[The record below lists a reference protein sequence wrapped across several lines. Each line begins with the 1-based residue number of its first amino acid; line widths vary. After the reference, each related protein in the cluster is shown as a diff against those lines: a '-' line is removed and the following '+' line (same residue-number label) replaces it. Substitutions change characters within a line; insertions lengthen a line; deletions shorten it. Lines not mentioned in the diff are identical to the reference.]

1 MSRFDTTPSRDQ
13 INQATTL
20 LLRYPDRLHRLAGVA
35 VELRQWIDQ
44 ITHTHDRR
52 TADIVAWLR
61 ALNRAELET
70 RNQ

>member
-1 MSRFDTTPSRDQ
+1 MSRFDTTPTAAQ
-13 INQATTL
+13 IHDATFL

-44 ITHTHDRR
+44 ITEAHNRR

-61 ALNRAELET
+61 ALNRAELEV